1 MVRGDPV
8 CRKEDCSQYDIGL
21 VFKEISAYSD
31 QDKLKFIENV
41 WKPGEHFD
49 FPVSV
54 ECSNSKR
61 HFVWG
66 WLKRFPW
73 LAYSKFLDG
82 AFCLPCVLFGVQCG
96 RNSNKLDKLYKTP
109 LTLWT
114 SAMSRFT
121 KHASGKCEM
130 HTFSVLAMDNF
141 VRNMTRESVPI
152 DQQINNLLQQQIT
165 RNREILKSLFKTI
178 IFCGRNNIALRGPR
192 DDDPQNASLSGNFQ
206 ALLEFRIDSGD
217 QTLQHHLRTAPR
229 NATYI
234 SKTIQNEMITT
245 VGAVIVNNLS
255 QEIRDSKYFSIM
267 SDEAADISNKE
278 NLSVVIRFLDSTKTV
293 REEFVGFYLCEDGTT
308 GAAIKDLILGAVVD
322 LGLSMDDCRG
332 QCYDGAGNMSGRLN
346 GASSLIRAEHDKTI
360 YVHCMNHRLN
370 LCIADTCQ
378 LPLVRNMMD
387 VVRKLSEFFDNSPK
401 RQQHLINKI
410 RLLMP
415 AANHFV
421 LVNVCRTRWIER
433 IDGMDRIVEL
443 LHPVVATLEDI
454 SVNRNGPNDGS
465 NWNQNSRND
474 AQALIN
480 AITFPFIITV
490 VIVRHILDLTR
501 PLTLRLQKK
510 AMDLLKAKEEIV
522 LLKAALRGMQTDLNT
537 RHHALYEEAVTLAR
551 RVSVEPSMPRII
563 QRQVY
568 RNNAPAP
575 TPEDYYRINLT
586 TDFLNHALM
595 QLDNRFEDDVFV
607 CYKGFSVIASILLA
621 TDPIWKD
628 NVREFCDHYR
638 QDIPNQAGLPAELL
652 LWERMWKEK
661 RDRMEDIPDSIGA
674 TLEQIDK
681 DAYVNIYTMLQILIT
696 IPFSSASCERSISAL
711 RNLKTYLRNTMVQ
724 DRLNGLALMH
734 AHREMELDLEKIV
747 DLFANLHPRRMRMEN
762 ILNE

>member
-1 MVRGDPV
+1 M
-8 CRKEDCSQYDIGL
+8 
-21 VFKEISAYSD
+21 
-31 QDKLKFIENV
+31 
-41 WKPGEHFD
+41 
-49 FPVSV
+49 
-54 ECSNSKR
+54 
-61 HFVWG
+61 
-66 WLKRFPW
+66 
-73 LAYSKFLDG
+73 
-82 AFCLPCVLFGVQCG
+82 
-96 RNSNKLDKLYKTP
+96 
-109 LTLWT
+109 
-114 SAMSRFT
+114 
-121 KHASGKCEM
+121 
-130 HTFSVLAMDNF
+130 
-141 VRNMTRESVPI
+141 
-152 DQQINNLLQQQIT
+152 
-165 RNREILKSLFKTI
+165 
-178 IFCGRNNIALRGPR
+178 
-192 DDDPQNASLSGNFQ
+192 
-206 ALLEFRIDSGD
+206 
-217 QTLQHHLRTAPR
+217 
-229 NATYI
+229 
-234 SKTIQNEMITT
+234 
-245 VGAVIVNNLS
+245 
-255 QEIRDSKYFSIM
+255 
-267 SDEAADISNKE
+267 
-278 NLSVVIRFLDSTKTV
+278 VIRFLDSTKTV

-308 GAAIKDLILGAVVD
+308 GAAIKDLIIGAVAD

-346 GASSLIRAEHDKTI
+346 GASSLIRAEHDKAI

-370 LCIADTCQ
+370 LCVADTCQ

-387 VVRKLSEFFDNSPK
+387 VVRKISEFFDNSPK
-401 RQQHLINKI
+401 RQQHLISKI

-454 SVNRNGPNDGS
+454 SMNRNAPSDG

-480 AITFPFIITV
+480 AITFSFIITV

-501 PLTLRLQKK
+501 PLTVRLQKK
-510 AMDLLKAKEEIV
+510 AMDLLKAREEV
-522 LLKAALRGMQTDLNT
+522 LLLKSALRGMQTDLNT

-551 RVSVEPSMPRII
+551 RVSVQPSMPRII

-586 TDFLNHALM
+586 TDFLNHVLM
-595 QLDNRFEDDVFV
+595 QLDSRFEDDVFV
-607 CYKGFSVIASILLA
+607 CYKGFSVIPSILLA

-638 QDIPNQAGLPAELL
+638 QDIPNYAGLPAELL

-661 RDRMEDIPDSIGA
+661 KDRREDIPDSIGA

-696 IPFSSASCERSISAL
+696 IPISSASCERSISTL

-734 AHREMELDLEKIV
+734 AHREMELDLEKII

>member
-1 MVRGDPV
+1 MRLAEKI
-8 CRKEDCSQYDIGL
+8 CLASILK
-21 VFKEISAYSD
+21 IS
-31 QDKLKFIENV
+31 
-41 WKPGEHFD
+41 
-49 FPVSV
+49 
-54 ECSNSKR
+54 R
-61 HFVWG
+61 
-66 WLKRFPW
+66 
-73 LAYSKFLDG
+73 G

-109 LTLWT
+109 LTLWM

-130 HTFSVLAMDNF
+130 HNFSVIAMDNF
-141 VRNMTRESVPI
+141 LRNMRRESVPI
-152 DQQINNLLQQQIT
+152 DQQLNNLLQEQIK

-217 QTLQHHLRTAPR
+217 QTLQHHLKTAPR

-245 VGAVIVNNLS
+245 VGAIIVNNLS
-255 QEIRDSKYFSIM
+255 QEIRGSKYFSIM

-293 REEFVGFYLCEDGTT
+293 REEFLGFYLCEDGTT
-308 GAAIKDLILGAVVD
+308 GAAIKDLIIGAVAD

-346 GASSLIRAEHDKTI
+346 GASSLIRAEHDKAI

-370 LCIADTCQ
+370 LCVADTCQ

-387 VVRKLSEFFDNSPK
+387 VVRKISEFFDNSPK
-401 RQQHLINKI
+401 RQQHLISKI

-454 SVNRNGPNDGS
+454 SMNRNAPSDG

-480 AITFPFIITV
+480 AITFSFIITV

-501 PLTLRLQKK
+501 PLTVRLQKK
-510 AMDLLKAKEEIV
+510 AMDLLKAREEV
-522 LLKAALRGMQTDLNT
+522 LLLKSALRGMQTDLNT
-537 RHHALYEEAVTLAR
+537 RHHALYEEAVSLAR
-551 RVSVEPSMPRII
+551 RVSVQPSMPRII

-568 RNNAPAP
+568 RNNAPAL

-586 TDFLNHALM
+586 TNFLNHVLM
-595 QLDNRFEDDVFV
+595 QLDRRFEDDVFV
-607 CYKGFSVIASILLA
+607 CYKGFSVIPSILLA

-638 QDIPNQAGLPAELL
+638 QDIPNYAGLPAELL

-661 RDRMEDIPDSIGA
+661 KDRREYIPDSIGA

-696 IPFSSASCERSISAL
+696 IPISSASCERSISTL

>member
-21 VFKEISAYSD
+21 VFKEISSYSD
-31 QDKLKFIENV
+31 QDKLKFIENA
-41 WKPGEHFD
+41 WKPGELFD

-130 HTFSVLAMDNF
+130 HNFSVIAMDNF
-141 VRNMTRESVPI
+141 LRNMRRESVPI
-152 DQQINNLLQQQIT
+152 DQQLNNLLQEQIK

-217 QTLQHHLRTAPR
+217 QTLQHHLKTAPR

-245 VGAVIVNNLS
+245 VGAIIVNNLS

-308 GAAIKDLILGAVVD
+308 GAAIKDLIIGAVAD

-346 GASSLIRAEHDKTI
+346 GASSLIRAEHDKAI

-370 LCIADTCQ
+370 LCVADTCQ

-387 VVRKLSEFFDNSPK
+387 VVRKISEFFDNSPK
-401 RQQHLINKI
+401 RQQHLISKI

-454 SVNRNGPNDGS
+454 SMNRNAPSDG

-474 AQALIN
+474 AKALIN
-480 AITFPFIITV
+480 AITFSFIITV

-501 PLTLRLQKK
+501 PLTVRLQKK
-510 AMDLLKAKEEIV
+510 AMDLLKAREEV
-522 LLKAALRGMQTDLNT
+522 LLLKSALRGMQTDLNT

-551 RVSVEPSMPRII
+551 RVSVQPSMPRII

-575 TPEDYYRINLT
+575 TPKDYYRINLT
-586 TDFLNHALM
+586 TDFLNHVLM
-595 QLDNRFEDDVFV
+595 QLDSRFEDDVFV
-607 CYKGFSVIASILLA
+607 CYKGFSVIPSILLA

-638 QDIPNQAGLPAELL
+638 QDIPNYAGLPAELL

-661 RDRMEDIPDSIGA
+661 KDRREDIPDSIGA

-696 IPFSSASCERSISAL
+696 IPISSASCERSISTL